1 MQKPSVPMLPKEEAK
16 RRAKEQGIQE
26 RFAELC
32 VFRIL
37 LTHPSLAREVA
48 NTLTSLLF
56 EDNVLDPRLRELLI
70 MRIAWVRGSD
80 YEWTQHWRVAR
91 GLDIP
96 RADLVAVQNWNQA
109 SHLSDADRAVL
120 QATDDCLDVGFIQPS
135 TWDSIKVHLKTKAE
149 HIELVLAIGNWM
161 QFAQLLR
168 SLDVPLEDGVRS
180 WPPTGVGPYR

>member
-1 MQKPSVPMLPKEEAK
+1 MQKPSVPMLPKEEAE
-16 RRAKEQGIQE
+16 RRAREQQMQE
-26 RFAELC
+26 RFAELS

-37 LTHPSLAREVA
+37 LNQPSLAREIA

-96 RADLVAVQNWNQA
+96 QADLLAVQNWNSA
-109 SHLSDADRAVL
+109 SHLSAIDRAVL
-120 QATDDCLDVGFIQPS
+120 QATDDCLDVGFIQPN
-135 TWDSIKVHLKTKAE
+135 TWDSIKVHLKTAAE
-149 HIELVLAIGNWM
+149 QIELVIAIGNWM
-161 QFAQLLR
+161 LFAQLLR
-168 SLDVPLEDGVRS
+168 SLNVPLEDGIRS
-180 WPPTGVGPYR
+180 WPPTGSGPQA

>member
-1 MQKPSVPMLPKEEAK
+1 MQKPSVPMLAKDEAE
-16 RRAKEQGIQE
+16 RRAKSQSIQE
-26 RFAELC
+26 RFAGLS

-37 LTHPSLAREVA
+37 LNHPALAREVV

-96 RADLVAVQNWNQA
+96 CADLLAVQNWRNA
-109 SHLSDADRAVL
+109 SQLSDADRAVL
-120 QATDDCLDVGFIQPS
+120 QATDDCLDHGFIQPT
-135 TWDSIKVHLKTKAE
+135 TWDSVKVHLKTAAE
-149 HIELVLAIGNWM
+149 HIELVIAIGNWM

-168 SLDVPLEDGVRS
+168 SLDVPLEEGVRS
-180 WPPTGVGPYR
+180 WPPSGEGPQF